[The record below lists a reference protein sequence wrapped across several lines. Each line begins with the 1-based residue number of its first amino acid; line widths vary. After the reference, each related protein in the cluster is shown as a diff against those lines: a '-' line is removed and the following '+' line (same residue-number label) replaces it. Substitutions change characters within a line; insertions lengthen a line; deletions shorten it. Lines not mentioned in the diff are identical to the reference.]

1 MQKLDYKQNS
11 LPLTTVDSI
20 ILQHYLKEISN
31 KNYILFILNYKFNE
45 LSSNTKGQ
53 YFNIY
58 HLKIDS
64 EYGLSYPLN
73 CGEIRHKE
81 TNKPQT
87 IDWVLIDD
95 EYITQLNHDILPK
108 IIKEI
113 DEFIEREKDKFI
125 NSLHADN
132 RGTPKRAIIFEQEC
146 KHKYQ
151 NLINIQQQIQEI
163 QEIQEVQEKNKVSQ
177 SNNLDDCLIW
187 EE

>member
-1 MQKLDYKQNS
+1 MQKLDYKRDL
-11 LPLTTVDSI
+11 LPLKTVEDK
-20 ILQHYLKEISN
+20 ILQHYLKQISN
-31 KNYILFILNYKFNE
+31 TNYILFIPTNPTGK
-45 LSSNTKGQ
+45 
-53 YFNIY
+53 YFTIY
-58 HLKIDS
+58 HLEIES
-64 EYGLSYPLN
+64 EYKLSHPLN

-113 DEFIEREKDKFI
+113 DEFIKREKDKFI
-125 NSLHADN
+125 NRLHADD
-132 RGTPKRAIIFEQEC
+132 RGTEKRANLFEQEC
-146 KHKYQ
+146 KHEYQ
-151 NLINIQQQIQEI
+151 NLINIQQQIQEVK
-163 QEIQEVQEKNKVSQ
+163 EKNQEVQEKNKVSQ